1 MGITTSWHVNN
12 LHVFKESGWVDEIQ
26 WQCVCTEWEDIEV
39 VGNDTTQAGIT
50 TGFVGIG
57 STKITQRFIKGR
69 RIASG
74 RLELG
79 GSGASPDIA
88 YNDLTEDTVVGWVKT
103 GIGITEVARIHNDL
117 NPNPVVASI
126 ESVKEIRQG
135 DALPWT

>member
-74 RLELG
+74 RLELV

-117 NPNPVVASI
+117 NPNPVVTSI

>member
-57 STKITQRFIKGR
+57 STKTTQRYIKGR
-69 RIASG
+69 RVASG

-79 GSGASPDIA
+79 GSGASPEIA

-117 NPNPVVASI
+117 NPNPVVTSI
-126 ESVKEIRQG
+126 ESIKEIRQG

>member
-1 MGITTSWHVNN
+1 MGITTSWSINN
-12 LHVFKESGWVDEIQ
+12 LHVFKASGWVEEIH
-26 WQCVCTEWEDIEV
+26 WNCACVEWEDIEV

-57 STKITQRFIKGR
+57 STKTTQRYIKGR
-69 RIASG
+69 RVASG

-103 GIGITEVARIHNDL
+103 GLGTTQVARIQNDL
-117 NPNPVVASI
+117 NPNPVVTSI
-126 ESVKEIRQG
+126 ESIKEIRQG

>member
-57 STKITQRFIKGR
+57 STKTIQRFIKGR

-117 NPNPVVASI
+117 NPNPVVTSI
-126 ESVKEIRQG
+126 ESIKEIRQG

>member
-117 NPNPVVASI
+117 NPNPVVTSI